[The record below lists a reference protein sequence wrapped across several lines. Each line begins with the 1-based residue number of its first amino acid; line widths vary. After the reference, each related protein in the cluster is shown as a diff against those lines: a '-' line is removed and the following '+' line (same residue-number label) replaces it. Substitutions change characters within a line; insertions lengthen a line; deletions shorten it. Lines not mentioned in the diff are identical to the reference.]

1 MERNVGHIMVI
12 EKLDNANIFDL
23 NESLLHREA
32 EIELLQ
38 RTINEIG
45 SELDLEK
52 VFQIVAE
59 RARQLIKSETL
70 LIPIIDYESDTYT
83 YRACSGSGADEIV
96 GKTLPLS
103 TGVCGWVLRHKMP
116 WWRGVLED
124 LSEDER
130 NLWEKEAGTYILVPM
145 QGKRFFLGGL
155 AGINKIGGREF
166 SRRDFNLLTM
176 FASIV
181 AIAIEN
187 AMSVKKIEESQKL
200 TEDYRRRLELV
211 NRQLVESSK
220 ELEFLS
226 LYDPLTSLP
235 NRSLFHDR
243 LKQHLSMAAL
253 NKQGVGLLLIDLDR
267 FKNINDAMGHDIGDQ
282 LLKEVAQHFSRQLQP
297 NESLARLGSDE
308 FVIVLPEHDY
318 EATMARADRVYRS
331 LAPQFVIDG
340 NPIAVAAS
348 IGVAVYPTHGDDE
361 RHLLSHADSAMQVAK
376 QSRQGV
382 SSYNPGDDRSALGRL
397 TMESDL
403 RDALE
408 NKTFELYY
416 QPKVDIRSRE
426 VVAVEALGRWLNNRR
441 GFIPPGLFIRALEQ
455 YGLIDRYTNWAI
467 EQALLQSLA
476 WESQGHALKVAVN
489 ISTQTLMNPEFMRQL
504 DCIIGDRNM
513 GRHLTFEITE
523 NLFLSEYD
531 RLVDVLEHI
540 CFLGVTLSIDDFGTG
555 YSSLS
560 RLRKIPVKELK
571 IDKSFI
577 IDMTRSRDDEVIVR
591 STIDMAHNLGLSV
604 VAEGIETEETYS
616 KLVEL
621 GCDVAQGFL
630 ISKPMPV
637 NEFNEFISSTSY
649 RSG

>member
-1 MERNVGHIMVI
+1 VIDHVENSNVV
-12 EKLDNANIFDL
+12 DL
-23 NESLLHREA
+23 SENLLHREA

-38 RTINEIG
+38 RTFSEIG
-45 SELDLEK
+45 SELDLDR

-70 LIPIIDYESDTYT
+70 LIPIIDYESGTYT
-83 YRACSGSGADEIV
+83 YRAGSGNGIDEMV
-96 GKTLPLS
+96 GVSLPLGF
-103 TGVCGWVLRHKMP
+103 GVCGWVMSHKMP
-116 WWRGVLED
+116 WWRGVLDD
-124 LSEDER
+124 LSPDER
-130 NLWEKEAGTYILVPM
+130 NRWEKEAGTYILVPM
-145 QGKRFFLGGL
+145 QGKKCFLGGL
-155 AGINKIGGREF
+155 AGINKIGRREF

-187 AMSVKKIEESQKL
+187 AMSVKKIEESQQM

-211 NRQLVESSK
+211 NRQLVESGK

-243 LKQHLSMAAL
+243 LKQHLSMADV

-282 LLKEVAQHFSRQLQP
+282 LLKEIAQHFRKQLMP

-318 EATMARADRVYRS
+318 DATMARADRIYRS
-331 LAPQFVIDG
+331 MAPQFVIDG
-340 NPIAVAAS
+340 KPIAVAAS
-348 IGVAVYPTHGDDE
+348 IGVAVYPTHGEDE
-361 RHLLSHADSAMQVAK
+361 RHLLGHADSAMQVAK

-403 RDALE
+403 RDALD
-408 NKTFELYY
+408 NNAFELYY

-426 VVAVEALGRWLNNRR
+426 IVAAEALGRWMNSRR

-455 YGLIDRYTNWAI
+455 YGLIDRYTCWAI
-467 EQALLQSLA
+467 EKALLQSLA
-476 WESQGHALKVAVN
+476 WESQGRALKVAVN
-489 ISTQTLMNPEFMRQL
+489 ISTQTLMNPDFMRQL
-504 DCIIGDRNM
+504 DCIIGDENM

-531 RLVDVLEHI
+531 RLAEVLDHI
-540 CFLGVTLSIDDFGTG
+540 CLLGVTLSIDDFGTG

-577 IDMTRSRDDEVIVR
+577 IDMARSRDDEVIVR
-591 STIDMAHNLGLSV
+591 STIEMAHNLGLSV
-604 VAEGIETEETYS
+604 VAEGIESEETYS

-630 ISKPMPV
+630 ISKPLPV
-637 NEFNEFISSTSY
+637 DEFNDFLFDVGY
-649 RSG
+649 KSG

>member
-1 MERNVGHIMVI
+1 VNEPDAKI
-12 EKLDNANIFDL
+12 LDL
-23 NESLLHREA
+23 SESLLHREA

-38 RTINEIG
+38 RTFSEIG
-45 SELDLEK
+45 SELNLER
-52 VFQIVAE
+52 VFLIVAE
-59 RARQLIKSETL
+59 RARELIKSETV
-70 LIPIIDYESDTYT
+70 LIPIIDYDSGSYT
-83 YRACSGSGADEIV
+83 YRAASGKGAGEIV
-96 GKTLPLS
+96 GETLSLDV
-103 TGVCGWVLRHKMP
+103 GVCGWVLRHKKP
-116 WWRGVLED
+116 WWRGVLDD
-124 LSEDER
+124 LSLEER
-130 NLWEKEAGTYILVPM
+130 NRLEKKAGTYILVPM
-145 QGKRFFLGGL
+145 QGKKHFLGGI
-155 AGINKIGGREF
+155 AGINKTGASEF

-181 AIAIEN
+181 AIAVEN
-187 AMSVKKIEESQKL
+187 AMAVKTIEQSQQL

-220 ELEFLS
+220 ELEFLT

-243 LKQHLSMAAL
+243 LRQTLSLAEMS
-253 NKQGVGLLLIDLDR
+253 NYGVGLLLIDLDR

-282 LLKEVAQHFSRQLQP
+282 LLKAFAQHISAQLQP
-297 NESLARLGSDE
+297 NETLARLGSDE

-318 EATMARADRVYRS
+318 DATMARADGFYRS
-331 LAPQFVIDG
+331 LAPQFVIAG
-340 NPIAVAAS
+340 KSIAVAAS
-348 IGVAVYPTHGDDE
+348 IGVAVYPGHSDDA
-361 RHLLSHADSAMQVAK
+361 RQLLSHADTAMQVAK

-403 RDALE
+403 RVALE
-408 NKTFELYY
+408 SNAFELYY
-416 QPKVDIRSRE
+416 QPKLDMRSRE
-426 VVAVEALGRWLNNRR
+426 IVAAEALGRWQSGRR

-467 EQALLQSLA
+467 EQVLQQA
-476 WESQGHALKVAVN
+476 QVWESQGRSLKVAVN

-504 DCIIGDRNM
+504 DRIIGDQTR

-540 CFLGVTLSIDDFGTG
+540 CKLGVTLSIDDFGTG

-560 RLRKIPVKELK
+560 RLRNIPVKELK

-577 IDMTRSRDDEVIVR
+577 IDMTLQRDDEVIVR
-591 STIDMAHNLGLSV
+591 STIDMAHNLDLSV
-604 VAEGIETEETYS
+604 VAEGIETEETYNR
-616 KLVEL
+616 LVEL
-621 GCDVAQGFL
+621 GCDMAQGFL
-630 ISKPMPV
+630 ISKPLPL
-637 NEFNEFISSTSY
+637 EQFNEFITGVGY
-649 RSG
+649 KSG

>member
-1 MERNVGHIMVI
+1 MRFWTAHVI
-12 EKLDNANIFDL
+12 EHIENPKILDL
-23 NESLLHREA
+23 SESLLHREA

-38 RTINEIG
+38 RTFSEIG
-45 SELDLEK
+45 SELDLER

-59 RARQLIKSETL
+59 RARQLIKAETV
-70 LIPIIDYESDTYT
+70 LIPIIDYDSDSYT
-83 YRACSGSGADEIV
+83 YRAGSGKGADEIV
-96 GKTLPLS
+96 GESLPLDF
-103 TGVCGWVLRHKMP
+103 GVCGWVLRHKKP
-116 WWRGVLED
+116 WWRGVLEE
-124 LSEDER
+124 LSEAER
-130 NLWEKEAGTYILVPM
+130 NRWEKEAGTYILVPM
-145 QGKRFFLGGL
+145 QGKKDFLGGI
-155 AGINKIGGREF
+155 AGINKDGASEF

-181 AIAIEN
+181 AIALEN
-187 AMSVKKIEESQKL
+187 AMAVKKIEQSQQL

-243 LKQHLSMAAL
+243 LRQTLSLAEL
-253 NKQGVGLLLIDLDR
+253 NHTGVGLLLIDLDR
-267 FKNINDAMGHDIGDQ
+267 FKNINDAMGHDIGDR
-282 LLKEVAQHFSRQLQP
+282 LLKEFAQHFGAQLQL
-297 NESLARLGSDE
+297 NETLARLGSDE
-308 FVIVLPEHDY
+308 FVIVLPDHNYDE
-318 EATMARADRVYRS
+318 TMARADRFYRS
-331 LAPQFVIDG
+331 LETQFVIDG
-340 NPIAVAAS
+340 KPIAVAAS
-348 IGVAVYPTHGDDE
+348 IGVAVYPDHGDDA
-361 RHLLSHADSAMQVAK
+361 RQLLSHADSAMQVAK

-403 RDALE
+403 RVALE
-408 NKTFELYY
+408 SGAFELYY
-416 QPKVDIRSRE
+416 QPKVDMRNHQI
-426 VVAVEALGRWLNNRR
+426 VAAEALGRWQSGRR

-455 YGLIDRYTNWAI
+455 YGLIDRYTYWAI
-467 EQALLQSLA
+467 EQALQQALA
-476 WESQGHALKVAVN
+476 WEASGFELKVAVN
-489 ISTQTLMNPEFMRQL
+489 ISTQTLMNPEFVRQL
-504 DCIIGDRNM
+504 DRIIGDETR

-531 RLVDVLEHI
+531 RLVDVLDHI
-540 CFLGVTLSIDDFGTG
+540 CQLGVTLSIDDFGTG

-591 STIDMAHNLGLSV
+591 STIEMAHNLGLSV
-604 VAEGIETEETYS
+604 VAEGIETEATYN

-630 ISKPMPV
+630 ISKPLPL
-637 NEFNEFISSTSY
+637 ELFDEFISKAGY
-649 RSG
+649 KVG

>member
-1 MERNVGHIMVI
+1 MNEPDAKI
-12 EKLDNANIFDL
+12 LDL
-23 NESLLHREA
+23 SESLLHREA

-38 RTINEIG
+38 RTFSEIG
-45 SELDLEK
+45 SELNLER
-52 VFQIVAE
+52 VFLIVAE
-59 RARQLIKSETL
+59 RARELIKSETV
-70 LIPIIDYESDTYT
+70 LIPIIDYDSGSYT
-83 YRACSGSGADEIV
+83 YRAASGKGAGEIV
-96 GKTLPLS
+96 GETLSLDV
-103 TGVCGWVLRHKMP
+103 GVCGWVLRHKKP
-116 WWRGVLED
+116 WWRGVLDD
-124 LSEDER
+124 LSLEER
-130 NLWEKEAGTYILVPM
+130 NRLEKKAGTYILVPM
-145 QGKRFFLGGL
+145 QGKKHFLGGI
-155 AGINKIGGREF
+155 AGINKTGASEF

-181 AIAIEN
+181 AIAVEN
-187 AMSVKKIEESQKL
+187 AMAVKTIEQSQQL

-220 ELEFLS
+220 ELEFLT

-243 LKQHLSMAAL
+243 LRQTLSLAEMS
-253 NKQGVGLLLIDLDR
+253 NYGVGLLLIDLDR

-282 LLKEVAQHFSRQLQP
+282 LLKAFAQHISAQLQP
-297 NESLARLGSDE
+297 NETLARLGSDE

-318 EATMARADRVYRS
+318 DATMARADGFYRS
-331 LAPQFVIDG
+331 LAPQFVIAG
-340 NPIAVAAS
+340 KSIAVAAS
-348 IGVAVYPTHGDDE
+348 IGVAVYPGHSDDA
-361 RHLLSHADSAMQVAK
+361 RQLLSHADTAMQVAK

-403 RDALE
+403 RVALE
-408 NKTFELYY
+408 SNAFELYY
-416 QPKVDIRSRE
+416 QPKLDMRSRE
-426 VVAVEALGRWLNNRR
+426 IVAAEALGRWQSGRR

-467 EQALLQSLA
+467 EQVLQQA
-476 WESQGHALKVAVN
+476 QVWESQGRSLKVAVN

-504 DCIIGDRNM
+504 DRIIGDQTR

-540 CFLGVTLSIDDFGTG
+540 CKLGVTLSIDDFGTG

-560 RLRKIPVKELK
+560 RLRNIPVKELK

-577 IDMTRSRDDEVIVR
+577 IDMTLQRDDEVIVR
-591 STIDMAHNLGLSV
+591 STIDMAHNLDLSV
-604 VAEGIETEETYS
+604 VAEGIETEETYNR
-616 KLVEL
+616 LVEL
-621 GCDVAQGFL
+621 GCDMAQGFL
-630 ISKPMPV
+630 ISKPLPL
-637 NEFNEFISSTSY
+637 EQFNEFITGVGY
-649 RSG
+649 KSG

>member
-1 MERNVGHIMVI
+1 MNEPDAKI
-12 EKLDNANIFDL
+12 LDL
-23 NESLLHREA
+23 SESLLHREA

-38 RTINEIG
+38 RTFSEIG
-45 SELDLEK
+45 SELNLER
-52 VFQIVAE
+52 VFLIVAE
-59 RARQLIKSETL
+59 RARELIKSETV
-70 LIPIIDYESDTYT
+70 LIPIIDYDSGSYT
-83 YRACSGSGADEIV
+83 YRAASGKGAGEIV
-96 GKTLPLS
+96 GETLSLDV
-103 TGVCGWVLRHKMP
+103 GVCGWVLRHKKP
-116 WWRGVLED
+116 WWRGVLDE
-124 LSEDER
+124 LSLEER
-130 NLWEKEAGTYILVPM
+130 NRLEKKAGTYILVPM
-145 QGKRFFLGGL
+145 QGKKHFLGGI
-155 AGINKIGGREF
+155 AGINKTGASEF

-181 AIAIEN
+181 AIAVEN
-187 AMSVKKIEESQKL
+187 AMAVKTIEQSQQL

-220 ELEFLS
+220 ELEFLT

-243 LKQHLSMAAL
+243 LRQTLSLAEMS
-253 NKQGVGLLLIDLDR
+253 NYGVGLLLIDLDR

-282 LLKEVAQHFSRQLQP
+282 LLKAFAQHISAQLQP
-297 NESLARLGSDE
+297 NETLARLGSDE

-318 EATMARADRVYRS
+318 DATMARADGFYRS
-331 LAPQFVIDG
+331 LAPQFVIAG
-340 NPIAVAAS
+340 KSIAVAAS
-348 IGVAVYPTHGDDE
+348 IGVAVYPGHSDDA
-361 RHLLSHADSAMQVAK
+361 RQLLSHADTAMQVAK

-403 RDALE
+403 RVALE
-408 NKTFELYY
+408 SNAFELYY
-416 QPKVDIRSRE
+416 QPKLDMRSRE
-426 VVAVEALGRWLNNRR
+426 IVAAEALGRWQSGRR

-467 EQALLQSLA
+467 EQVLQQA
-476 WESQGHALKVAVN
+476 QVWESQGRSLKVAVN

-504 DCIIGDRNM
+504 DRIIGDQTR

-540 CFLGVTLSIDDFGTG
+540 CKLGVTLSIDDFGTG

-560 RLRKIPVKELK
+560 RLRNIPVKELK

-577 IDMTRSRDDEVIVR
+577 IDMTLQRDDEVIVR
-591 STIDMAHNLGLSV
+591 STIEMAHNLDLSV
-604 VAEGIETEETYS
+604 VAEGIETEETYNR
-616 KLVEL
+616 LVEL

-630 ISKPMPV
+630 ISKPLPL
-637 NEFNEFISSTSY
+637 EQFNEFITGVGY
-649 RSG
+649 KSG

>member
-1 MERNVGHIMVI
+1 VNEPDAKI
-12 EKLDNANIFDL
+12 LDL
-23 NESLLHREA
+23 SESLLHREA

-38 RTINEIG
+38 RTFSEIG
-45 SELDLEK
+45 SELNLER
-52 VFQIVAE
+52 VFLIVAE
-59 RARQLIKSETL
+59 RARELIKSETV
-70 LIPIIDYESDTYT
+70 LIPIIDYDSGSYT
-83 YRACSGSGADEIV
+83 YRAASGKGAGEIV
-96 GKTLPLS
+96 GETLSLDV
-103 TGVCGWVLRHKMP
+103 GVCGWVLRHKKP
-116 WWRGVLED
+116 WWRGVLDE
-124 LSEDER
+124 LSLEER
-130 NLWEKEAGTYILVPM
+130 NRLEKKAGTYILVPM
-145 QGKRFFLGGL
+145 QGKKHFLGGI
-155 AGINKIGGREF
+155 AGINKTGASEF

-187 AMSVKKIEESQKL
+187 AMAVKTIEQSQQL

-220 ELEFLS
+220 ELEFLT

-243 LKQHLSMAAL
+243 LRQTLSLAEMS
-253 NKQGVGLLLIDLDR
+253 NYGVGLLLIDLDR

-282 LLKEVAQHFSRQLQP
+282 LLKAFAQHISAQLQP
-297 NESLARLGSDE
+297 NETLARLGSDE

-318 EATMARADRVYRS
+318 DATMARADGFYRS
-331 LAPQFVIDG
+331 LAPQFVIAG
-340 NPIAVAAS
+340 KSIAVAAS
-348 IGVAVYPTHGDDE
+348 IGVAVYPGHSDDA
-361 RHLLSHADSAMQVAK
+361 RQLLSHADTAMQVAK

-403 RDALE
+403 RVALE
-408 NKTFELYY
+408 SNAFELYY
-416 QPKVDIRSRE
+416 QPKLDMRSRE
-426 VVAVEALGRWLNNRR
+426 IVAAEALGRWQSGRR

-467 EQALLQSLA
+467 EQVLQQA
-476 WESQGHALKVAVN
+476 QVWESQGRSLKVAVN

-504 DCIIGDRNM
+504 DRIIGDQTR

-540 CFLGVTLSIDDFGTG
+540 CKLGVTLSIDDFGTG

-560 RLRKIPVKELK
+560 RLRNIPVKELK

-577 IDMTRSRDDEVIVR
+577 IDMTLQRDDEVIVR
-591 STIDMAHNLGLSV
+591 STIDMAHNLDLSV
-604 VAEGIETEETYS
+604 VAEGIETEETYNR
-616 KLVEL
+616 LVEL
-621 GCDVAQGFL
+621 GCDMAQGFL
-630 ISKPMPV
+630 ISKPLPL
-637 NEFNEFISSTSY
+637 EQFNEFITGVGY
-649 RSG
+649 KSG

>member
-1 MERNVGHIMVI
+1 VNEPDAKI
-12 EKLDNANIFDL
+12 LDL
-23 NESLLHREA
+23 SESLLHREA

-38 RTINEIG
+38 RTFSEIG
-45 SELDLEK
+45 SELNLER
-52 VFQIVAE
+52 VFLIVAE
-59 RARQLIKSETL
+59 RARELIKSETV
-70 LIPIIDYESDTYT
+70 LIPIIDYDSGSYT
-83 YRACSGSGADEIV
+83 YRAASGKGAGEIV
-96 GKTLPLS
+96 GETLSLDV
-103 TGVCGWVLRHKMP
+103 GVCGWVLRHKKP
-116 WWRGVLED
+116 WWRGVLDE
-124 LSEDER
+124 LSLEER
-130 NLWEKEAGTYILVPM
+130 NRLEKKAGTYILVPM
-145 QGKRFFLGGL
+145 QGKKHFLGGI
-155 AGINKIGGREF
+155 AGINKTGASEF

-181 AIAIEN
+181 AIAVEN
-187 AMSVKKIEESQKL
+187 AMAVKTIEQSQQL

-220 ELEFLS
+220 ELEFLT

-243 LKQHLSMAAL
+243 LRQTLSLAEMS
-253 NKQGVGLLLIDLDR
+253 NYGVGLLLIDLDR

-282 LLKEVAQHFSRQLQP
+282 LLKAFAQHISAQLQP
-297 NESLARLGSDE
+297 NETLARLGSDE

-318 EATMARADRVYRS
+318 DATMARADGFYRS
-331 LAPQFVIDG
+331 LAPQFVIAG
-340 NPIAVAAS
+340 KPIAVAAS
-348 IGVAVYPTHGDDE
+348 IGVAVYPDHSDDT
-361 RHLLSHADSAMQVAK
+361 RQLLSHADTAMQVAK

-403 RDALE
+403 RVALE
-408 NKTFELYY
+408 SNAFELYY
-416 QPKVDIRSRE
+416 QPKLDMRSRE
-426 VVAVEALGRWLNNRR
+426 IVAAEALGRWQSGRR

-467 EQALLQSLA
+467 EQVLQQA
-476 WESQGHALKVAVN
+476 QVWESQGRSLKVAVN

-504 DCIIGDRNM
+504 DRIIGDQTR

-540 CFLGVTLSIDDFGTG
+540 CKLGVTLSIDDFGTG

-560 RLRKIPVKELK
+560 RLRNIPVKELK

-577 IDMTRSRDDEVIVR
+577 IDMTLQRDDEVIVR
-591 STIDMAHNLGLSV
+591 STIDMAHNLDLSV
-604 VAEGIETEETYS
+604 VAEGIETEETYNR
-616 KLVEL
+616 LVEL
-621 GCDVAQGFL
+621 GCDMAQGFL
-630 ISKPMPV
+630 ISKPLPL
-637 NEFNEFISSTSY
+637 EQFNEFITGVGY
-649 RSG
+649 KSG